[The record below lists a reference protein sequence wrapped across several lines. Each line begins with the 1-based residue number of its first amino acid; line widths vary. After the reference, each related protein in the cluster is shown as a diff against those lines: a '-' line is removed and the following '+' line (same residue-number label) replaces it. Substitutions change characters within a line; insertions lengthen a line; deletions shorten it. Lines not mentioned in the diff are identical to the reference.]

1 MLALVLAVLAML
13 ALLLLPLIWF
23 APLYSFN
30 FLTQDVGIVATF
42 VAVYFIGWILLAWHD
57 SRSGSSF
64 TLNCVVALALFSTWF
79 ALLVIARAWFPDLI
93 PADYSLPALVTA
105 VCTGIV
111 LMILVRQ
118 PMPLAV
124 GVGGVVLILAA
135 TVYVHAGYRSGRLP
149 AAPQPSI
156 ATRQVD
162 SLLYRLKVTTY
173 SHWIPDQRSGGGVA
187 KWGTQLLF
195 ATGGGDLFLVDGL
208 QDQGKPIVR
217 KLAYAVP
224 ENVADFKRGS
234 AEVLKDSFGKIADA
248 NRFRV
253 GDLQTLENGGQVT
266 IFASHHFWDNE
277 HRCFILRVSSL
288 SGDKAEIEAGTS
300 KSSWRTVFD
309 TSPCLSL
316 NTVGP
321 RGLPFEGWE
330 NGARIQI
337 VNDHELLLSVGDH
350 GFDGVNRLPALSQ
363 DPTNTYG
370 KVMRISLTDGT
381 AHMVSLGHRNP
392 QGLYVAPDGNIWE
405 TEHGPR
411 GGDELNHIVPDANY
425 GWPNVSL
432 GTDYGERVWPLD
444 VKPGRHEGFMPP
456 VYAFVP
462 SVGISNLIGAPTQI
476 FPAWQGD
483 LLVGSLVRQ
492 TLFRVRP
499 IGTGSVQYAEPIA
512 IGDRV
517 RALTSASDGAV
528 VIWADDGNIIVVRSI
543 DETAAQAVLA
553 SCTACH
559 SVIGTDPSFTGPNLF
574 GVVNRRIASKTDF
587 GYSAAMKSVHGR
599 WTPERLDR
607 FLANPQAVVPGTAMQ
622 FPGVPNAEDRKV
634 IIDFLAN
641 PPKDDH
647 AGP

>member
-1 MLALVLAVLAML
+1 MLSLVLPVLAML

-30 FLTQDVGIVATF
+30 FLTQDTGIVASF
-42 VAVYFIGWILLAWHD
+42 LAVYVVAWSLLAWRAQ
-57 SRSGSSF
+57 RSEPSFLLTCLVAFAAFSSWF
-64 TLNCVVALALFSTWF
+64 TLLVVART
-79 ALLVIARAWFPDLI
+79 WFPDFV
-93 PADYSLPALVTA
+93 PADFSLPALVTA
-105 VCTGIV
+105 LCAGIILLV
-111 LMILVRQ
+111 LVRQ
-118 PMPLAV
+118 PMPGAMSLI
-124 GVGGVVLILAA
+124 GVVLILGAA
-135 TVYVHAGYRSGRLP
+135 LYVHSGYRSGRLP
-149 AAPQPSI
+149 PQPQPSI
-156 ATRQVD
+156 LTKQVD
-162 SLLYRLKVTTY
+162 SLLYRLKITTY

-187 KWGTQLLF
+187 KWGNQLLF
-195 ATGGGDLFLVDGL
+195 ATGGGDLFIVDGL
-208 QDQGKPIVR
+208 QEQAKPVVR
-217 KLAYAVP
+217 KLAYAIP
-224 ENVADFKRGS
+224 ENVEDFRRGS
-234 AEVLKDSFGKIADA
+234 AEVLKGSFGKTADV

-253 GDLQTLENGGQVT
+253 GDLLTTQNADQMT

-277 HRCFILRVSSL
+277 HRCFVLRVSSL
-288 SGDKAEIEAGTS
+288 TGDKAELEAGTS

-330 NGARIQI
+330 NGGRLQLL
-337 VNDHELLLSVGDH
+337 NDHELLLSVGDH
-350 GFDGVNRLPALSQ
+350 GFDGVNRLPGLSQ
-363 DPTNTYG
+363 DPAGSYG
-370 KVMRISLTDGT
+370 KVLRISLADGT
-381 AHMVSLGHRNP
+381 AHTFSMGHRNP
-392 QGLYVAPDGNIWE
+392 QGLFVAPDGNIWE

-411 GGDELNHIVPDANY
+411 GGDELNHLVAGGNY

-444 VKPGRHEGFMPP
+444 ANPGRHDGFTLP

-462 SVGISNLIGAPTQI
+462 SVGISYLTGAPTQL
-476 FPAWQGD
+476 FPEWQGD

-499 IGTGSVQYAEPIA
+499 IGTASVQYAEPIP
-512 IGDRV
+512 INDRV
-517 RALTSASDGAV
+517 RAMATASDGAV
-528 VIWADDGNIIVVRSI
+528 VIWADDGNIIVMRPV
-543 DETAAQAVLA
+543 DETAAHNVLA

-574 GVVNRRIASKTDF
+574 GVVNRRIASRADF
-587 GYSAAMKSVHGR
+587 GYSSAMKAVKGR
-599 WTPERLDR
+599 WTPERLEQ

-622 FPGVPNAEDRKV
+622 FSGVPNAEDRKL

-647 AGP
+647 QGP